1 MNVSLIRAVAPPYS
15 VRIDPSA
22 LRHAMRVRGLT
33 GAELARRSKVS
44 EATIS
49 HALNGRRIHP
59 ATLRAINTVL
69 RAVPPLEKVE
79 SLVTCEEAA
88 MLGSDEQWSS
98 RA

>member
-1 MNVSLIRAVAPPYS
+1 MNGSSIRTAAPPYS
-15 VRIDPSA
+15 IRIDPCA

-33 GAELARRSKVS
+33 GAELARRAKVS

-69 RAVPPLEKVE
+69 RAVPPLDNVE
-79 SLVTCEEAA
+79 ALVTREEAVI
-88 MLGSDEQWSS
+88 LGPG
-98 RA
+98 A